1 MDALILAL
9 DRVNQYF
16 LSISA
21 ALLVLLAGVWLA
33 WRFGAFY
40 LLHPIRTLRAMPFEG
55 GARQMLLSL
64 GGTVGVGNISG
75 VAVALAFGGAGAVFW
90 MWVGAFAS
98 MSLKYAEI
106 ILGMLYRKR
115 ENGRYRGGA
124 PYYIKEALGKR
135 AAAFFAALLVLD
147 SVAVGGVIQSSAIAE
162 AAESG
167 FGLSPLVCG
176 VLLAVICAVIFFF
189 GADLFGLSA
198 VIVPLMSV
206 GYIAAALAVIF
217 VNAARLPSVLGQ
229 IFSEAFSPAAAG
241 GGALGFL
248 LSPALRQGIVK
259 GLFSNEAG
267 CGTAATAHAEAKE
280 TVPARQGLFGIFEVF
295 CDTVLLCTLTAL
307 AILTAL
313 GGDLAAY
320 GAHGV
325 RVCAAAF
332 RSVFGGAA
340 DLLLFFFV
348 FLFAFATI
356 LSYGYYGRESLRCF
370 RGGARFTNG
379 FIAAYC
385 LSLLVGAVAAPQAV
399 WTVSDG
405 MICLMLAVNTTAV
418 LLKAKEVT
426 AAHDA
431 FYAQIGKY
439 SARAS
444 RMRSRASASAKKV
457 SAISDSETK
466 RGETLYLV
474 QNRAK

>member
-1 MDALILAL
+1 MSIL
-9 DRVNQYF
+9 
-16 LSISA
+16 A
-21 ALLVLLAGVWLA
+21 ALLVLLAGA
-33 WRFGAFY
+33 WFARRFGAFY
-40 LLHPIRTLRAMPFEG
+40 LRHPIRTLHAMPFAG

-75 VAVALAFGGAGAVFW
+75 VGVALALGGAGAIFW

-106 ILGMLYRKR
+106 ILGMLYRRR
-115 ENGRYRGGA
+115 EGGRYRGGA

-147 SVAVGGVIQSSAIAE
+147 SIAVGGVIQSSAIAE
-162 AAESG
+162 AAQNG

-176 VLLAVICAVIFFF
+176 AMLAVVCAAILFF

-198 VIVPLMSV
+198 AVVPIMSV
-206 GYIAAALAVIF
+206 GYIAATIAVIL
-217 VNAARLPSVLGQ
+217 VNAEKLPSVIAL
-229 IFSEAFSPAAAG
+229 IFTEAFSPVAAG
-241 GGALGFL
+241 GGAMGFL
-248 LSPALRQGIVK
+248 LSPSLRQGIVK

-267 CGTAATAHAEAKE
+267 CGTAAAAHAEAKE

-332 RSVFGGAA
+332 CSAFGGAA
-340 DLLLFFFV
+340 DILLFLFV

-356 LSYGYYGRESLRCF
+356 LSYGYYGRESLRYLC
-370 RGGARFTNG
+370 GGARLEGGYTV
-379 FIAAYC
+379 AYC
-385 LSLLVGAVAAPQAV
+385 LSLFVGAVAAPRSV
-399 WTVSDG
+399 WTISDG
-405 MICLMLAVNTTAV
+405 MICLMLLVNTAAV
-418 LLKAKEVT
+418 LCRSKDVF

-439 SARAS
+439 SARPS
-444 RMRSRASASAKKV
+444 RMRSRASASAKNV
-457 SAISDSETK
+457 SAMSDSDTK
-466 RGETLYLV
+466 RGDTPYLV